1 MPLLDHFRPPVSQ
14 ARFWESF
21 HAAWTV
27 ALMER
32 LNGEVLPPGYFAQ
45 AQVHVGSRVEVDVA
59 TFQDE
64 PEAAASANGAT
75 AILTAPSYAPPATAL
90 TLPLLFP
97 DEIEVQ
103 VFADRTGP
111 SLVGAIELVSPGNK
125 DRPEARRAFTA
136 KALNYLS
143 QGVGLVIVD
152 VVTERTANL
161 HNELVRQLGL
171 GAPYLFPDATNL
183 YAAAYRPLR
192 RAAEGDQA
200 DLWMA
205 PLALG
210 RALPTLPLGLRNAG
224 CVPVDLEAAYADART
239 RSRL

>member
-75 AILTAPSYAPPATAL
+75 ALLTAPSYAPPATA
-90 TLPLLFP
+90 LPLLFP

-111 SLVGAIELVSPGNK
+111 SLVGAIDLVSPGNK